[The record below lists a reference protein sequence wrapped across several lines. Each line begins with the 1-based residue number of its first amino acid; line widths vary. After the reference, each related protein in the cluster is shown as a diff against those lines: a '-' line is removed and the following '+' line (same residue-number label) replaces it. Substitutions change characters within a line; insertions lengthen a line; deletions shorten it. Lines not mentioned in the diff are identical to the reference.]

1 MPELPEV
8 EVVRRGLASFV
19 VDRRISRVE
28 VLHDRAVR
36 RNLGGAG
43 SLVDRLTGRSF
54 ACVSRRGK
62 YLWLPLDDEQSCLV
76 AHLGMSGQLLV
87 VPRSS
92 PPETHL
98 RVGIGFADRGRDL
111 RFVDQRTFGGLAM
124 DELIDD
130 GTGGRIPATIAH
142 IARDPF
148 DPDFDD
154 DAFVASLRR
163 RGSGIKRSLLDQTL
177 ISGVGNIYAD
187 ETLWRSRIHPE
198 RSAQALTRPQAIE
211 LLGHARDVMG
221 SALAAGG
228 TSFDALYVNVN
239 GESGWFER
247 SLDAYGQA
255 GEPCG
260 RCGSLI
266 VREPFMNRSSYRCP
280 RCQRTPPTRRTAGD
294 R

>member
-19 VDRRISRVE
+19 VHRRISRVE

-36 RNLGGAG
+36 RNLGGAR

-62 YLWLPLDDEQSCLV
+62 FLWLPLDDGQSCLV

-87 VPRSS
+87 VPRSN
-92 PPETHL
+92 PAETHL

-130 GTGGRIPATIAH
+130 GTGGRIPATVAH

-148 DPDFDD
+148 DPYFDD
-154 DAFVASLRR
+154 DAFVATLRR
-163 RGSGIKRSLLDQTL
+163 RTSGVKRSLLDQTL

-198 RSAQALTRPQAIE
+198 RPAQALTRPQAIE
-211 LLGHARDVMG
+211 LLV
-221 SALAAGG
+221 
-228 TSFDALYVNVN
+228 
-239 GESGWFER
+239 
-247 SLDAYGQA
+247 
-255 GEPCG
+255 
-260 RCGSLI
+260 I
-266 VREPFMNRSSYRCP
+266 P
-280 RCQRTPPTRRTAGD
+280 RRPTAG
-294 R
+294 RNAAIITTSEKSRKLISTKSIAAA

>member
-8 EVVRRGLASFV
+8 EVVRRGLAAYV
-19 VDRRISRVE
+19 VDRRISRID

-36 RNLGGAG
+36 RNPGGAR
-43 SLVDRLTGRSF
+43 SLSDRLTGRSF

-62 YLWLPLDDEQSCLV
+62 FLWLPLDDGQSCLV

-87 VPRSS
+87 VPSSS
-92 PPETHL
+92 PSEVHL
-98 RVGIGFADRGRDL
+98 RVRIRFADRSRDL
-111 RFVDQRTFGGLAM
+111 RFVDQRTFGGLAV
-124 DELIDD
+124 DDLVDD
-130 GTGGRIPATIAH
+130 GLGGRIPATVAH

-148 DPDFDD
+148 DPHFDD
-154 DAFVASLRR
+154 DAFVFALRKR
-163 RGSGIKRSLLDQTL
+163 SSGIKRSLLDQTL

-187 ETLWRSRIHPE
+187 ETLWRSKIHPE
-198 RSAQALTRPQAIE
+198 RSADALTRAQSVA
-211 LLGHARDVMG
+211 LLGHAREVMG
-221 SALAAGG
+221 AALAAGG

-260 RCGSLI
+260 RCGSPI

>member
-1 MPELPEV
+1 
-8 EVVRRGLASFV
+8 
-19 VDRRISRVE
+19 
-28 VLHDRAVR
+28 
-36 RNLGGAG
+36 
-43 SLVDRLTGRSF
+43 LVD
-54 ACVSRRGK
+54 
-62 YLWLPLDDEQSCLV
+62 
-76 AHLGMSGQLLV
+76 
-87 VPRSS
+87 
-92 PPETHL
+92 
-98 RVGIGFADRGRDL
+98 
-111 RFVDQRTFGGLAM
+111 
-124 DELIDD
+124 D
-130 GTGGRIPATIAH
+130 GSAGRIPATVAH

-148 DPDFDD
+148 DPYFDD
-154 DAFVASLRR
+154 DAFVATLRR
-163 RGSGIKRSLLDQTL
+163 RTSGIKRSLLDQTL

-198 RSAQALTRPQAIE
+198 RSAQALTRALALE

-221 SALAAGG
+221 AALAAGG

-247 SLDAYGQA
+247 SLDAYGQS